1 MLMIRLARRGK
12 TKQPTYRLIISEKTK
27 DTFGSFLEELGSYN
41 PRTNPPT
48 ISLKA
53 ERIKYWISKGAQ
65 ASPTIHNLLIDQKVI
80 EGKKVKASKGKAK
93 PAERSEE
100 KAVATPEPATENK

>member
-1 MLMIRLARRGK
+1 MIRLARKGK

-27 DTFGSFLEELGSYN
+27 DTFGSFLEDLGFYN

-48 ISLKA
+48 INLKA
-53 ERIKYWISKGAQ
+53 ERIKYWLSRGAQ
-65 ASPTIHNLLIDQKVI
+65 ASPTVHNFLIDQKVI

-93 PAERSEE
+93 GKGETADKKEIAPV
-100 KAVATPEPATENK
+100 KEPAVESK